1 VSAAQIPFRPSV
13 YQIACRILQRVAIRL
28 HVVLHTRNFKRA
40 MAIHTVGACL
50 ELVEQRLEEARK
62 TISVRPR
69 ILTVSSLANR
79 RVDQL
84 AFQVHSH
91 VQGFKIGMVVNEMDT
106 KVNEIHAHLL
116 GTAADSQ
123 PTG

>member
-1 VSAAQIPFRPSV
+1 
-13 YQIACRILQRVAIRL
+13 
-28 HVVLHTRNFKRA
+28 

-62 TISVRPR
+62 TISVRLR

-91 VQGFKIGMVVNEMDT
+91 VQGFKIGMVVNEVDM
-106 KVNEIHAHLL
+106 KVNEIHRHLL
-116 GTAADSQ
+116 GTAAASR